1 MTERFD
7 GPDAAPNPDESEIF
21 DEDKHGGLT
30 DQRRPEAGKGF
41 KPVDESIA
49 GRMGERFDET
59 VPADAAG
66 RAARDRSVAAGE
78 GAELN
83 GVQTES
89 ETEEALERA
98 TASADPKKTD
108 EGKPRDPKQDRGDV
122 DEALEETFPASDP
135 PAWSPGTADPSNLE
149 NPEDKDEDKQK
160 K

>member
-1 MTERFD
+1 MTDRFD

-41 KPVDESIA
+41 EAVDKSIS
-49 GRMGERFDET
+49 GRQGERFDET
-59 VPADAAG
+59 VPADAAE
-66 RAARDRSVAAGE
+66 RAGRDRSVAAGE

-89 ETEEALERA
+89 ETEAALERA
-98 TASADPKKTD
+98 TASNGPKKTD
-108 EGKPRDPKQDRGDV
+108 KDKPRDPKQDRGDV

-149 NPEDKDEDKQK
+149 NPEDKK
-160 K
+160 KEK

>member
-1 MTERFD
+1 MTDRFD

-41 KPVDESIA
+41 EAVDKSIA
-49 GRMGERFDET
+49 GRLGERFDET

-66 RAARDRSVAAGE
+66 RAGRDRGVAAGE

-89 ETEEALERA
+89 ETEEVLQRA
-98 TASADPKKTD
+98 TADDDPEKTD
-108 EGKPRDPKQDRGDV
+108 TGKPLDPKQDRSDV

-135 PAWSPGTADPSNLE
+135 PAWTPGTADPSNLE
-149 NPEDKDEDKQK
+149 NPEDEDKKQK
-160 K
+160 

>member
-1 MTERFD
+1 MTDRLD
-7 GPDAAPNPDESEIF
+7 GPDAVPNPDEAEIF

-41 KPVDESIA
+41 EALDKSIA
-49 GRMGERFDET
+49 GRQGERFDET

-66 RAARDRSVAAGE
+66 RAERDRSVASGE

-89 ETEEALERA
+89 ETEEALKRA
-98 TASADPKKTD
+98 TAGDNPKKTD
-108 EGKPRDPKQDRGDV
+108 KGKPLDPKQDRDDV

-135 PAWSPGTADPSNLE
+135 PAWSPGTADPSNLK
-149 NPEDKDEDKQK
+149 NPEDEK
-160 K
+160 KTK

>member
-1 MTERFD
+1 MADRFD

-41 KPVDESIA
+41 APVDESIA
-49 GRMGERFDET
+49 GRQGERFDET
-59 VPADAAG
+59 VPADAAE
-66 RAARDRSVAAGE
+66 RAGRDRSVAAGE

-89 ETEEALERA
+89 ETEAALERA
-98 TASADPKKTD
+98 AAANDPKKTD
-108 EGKPRDPKQDRGDV
+108 EGKPLDPKQDRGDV

-135 PAWSPGTADPSNLE
+135 PAWSPGTADPSNIK
-149 NPEDKDEDKQK
+149 NPEDEK
-160 K
+160 KKK